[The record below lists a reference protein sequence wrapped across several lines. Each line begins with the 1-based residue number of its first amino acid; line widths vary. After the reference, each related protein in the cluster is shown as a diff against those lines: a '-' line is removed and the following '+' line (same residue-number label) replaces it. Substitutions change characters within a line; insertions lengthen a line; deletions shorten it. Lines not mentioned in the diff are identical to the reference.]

1 MTNGKPLAVV
11 IGAGPGLG
19 IALVRRFARAGMA
32 VGFMA
37 RRPEAIAAYQA
48 ELDAEDL
55 DTKGFVADAGDP
67 QAVSRVFAEL
77 RASRGEAELL
87 VYNAA
92 IIEPSRFVTPS
103 GIAEAQYSSAPGW
116 KAHGEPV
123 GVDYL
128 MASFRTNVAGALH
141 ATQQVAPAMIA
152 HGRGTILLT
161 GGVLAFGPWIEW
173 GAVSL
178 GKAALRSLGHSLF
191 KELTPLGVQVA
202 TVAIHGTMAK
212 GTAYDHDTVAD
223 AYWRLHRRPEAEWEP
238 DFHFKAEPDDGADPD
253 A

>member
-1 MTNGKPLAVV
+1 MAGAGALV

-19 IALVRRFARAGMA
+19 KALIRRFARGGYTT
-32 VGFMA
+32 GFVA
-37 RRPEAIAAYQA
+37 RRTDAVAQYQA
-48 ELDAEDL
+48 EFDEEGLN
-55 DTKGFVADAGDP
+55 THGFVADASVPAEMD
-67 QAVSRVFAEL
+67 RVFDKF
-77 RASRGEAELL
+77 ASPE
-87 VYNAA
+87 VVIYNAA

-103 GIAEAQYSSAPGW
+103 GISEAQYSSAPGW

-123 GVDYL
+123 SVEYLVD
-128 MASFRTNVAGALH
+128 SFRANVAGALH
-141 ATQQVAPAMIA
+141 AAQRAAPSMIDEEK
-152 HGRGTILLT
+152 GTILLT

-191 KELTPLGVQVA
+191 KELSPHGVQVA

-212 GTAYDHDTVAD
+212 GTAYDHDLVAD
-223 AYWRLHRRPEAEWEP
+223 AYWAVHERPHSEWEA
-238 DFHFKAEPDDGADPD
+238 DFHFKPGADDGADPD

>member
-1 MTNGKPLAVV
+1 MKGAKALV

-19 IALVRRFARAGMA
+19 KALVRRFAQGGYAT
-32 VGFMA
+32 GFAA
-37 RRPEAIAAYQA
+37 RRAEAVADYQA
-48 ELDAEDL
+48 EFESQGLA
-55 DTKGFVADAGDP
+55 TRGFVADASQPADTD
-67 QAVSRVFAEL
+67 RVFEEFGAPEVL
-77 RASRGEAELL
+77 I
-87 VYNAA
+87 YNAA

-103 GIAEAQYSSAPGW
+103 GISEAQYSSAPGW

-123 GVDYL
+123 SVEYL
-128 MASFRTNVAGALH
+128 VESFRTNVAGALQ
-141 ATQQVAPAMIA
+141 AAQRCAPSMIKA
-152 HGRGTILLT
+152 GKGTILLT

-191 KELTPLGVQVA
+191 KELSPLGVQVA

-212 GTAYDHDTVAD
+212 GTVYDHDLVAD
-223 AYWRLHRRPEAEWEP
+223 AYWRLHERPRDEWAP
-238 DFHFKAEPDDGADPD
+238 DFHFKPDADDGRDPD

>member
-1 MTNGKPLAVV
+1 MSRPLAVV

-19 IALVRRFARAGMA
+19 IALVRRFAQAGMT

-37 RRPEAIAAYQA
+37 RRPAAIAGYQA
-48 ELDAEDL
+48 MLDAEEL
-55 DTKGFVADAGDP
+55 ETKGFVADAGAPD
-67 QAVSRVFAEL
+67 QVSRVFAEL
-77 RASRGEAELL
+77 RASHGDAELV

-103 GIAEAQYSSAPGW
+103 GIAEAQYSTAPGW
-116 KAHGEPV
+116 KARGEPV
-123 GVDYL
+123 GFDDLV
-128 MASFRTNVAGALH
+128 ASFRTNVAGALH
-141 ATQQVAPAMIA
+141 AAQQAAPAMIA
-152 HGRGTILLT
+152 RRRGTILLT

-191 KELTPLGVQVA
+191 KELQPLGVQVS

-212 GTAYDHDTVAD
+212 GTAYDHDLVAD
-223 AYWRLHRRPEAEWEP
+223 AYWRLHRRPPAEWEP
-238 DFHFKAEPDDGADPD
+238 DFHFKADAADGADPD

>member
-1 MTNGKPLAVV
+1 MAPARALV

-19 IALVRRFARAGMA
+19 KALVKRFATGGYET
-32 VGFMA
+32 GFAA
-37 RRPEAIAAYQA
+37 RRAEAVSAYQSELGA
-48 ELDAEDL
+48 EGLA
-55 DTKGFVADAGDP
+55 TRGFVADA
-67 QAVSRVFAEL
+67 AVPADINRVFAEFGPPEVL
-77 RASRGEAELL
+77 I
-87 VYNAA
+87 YNAA

-123 GVDYL
+123 SVDYL
-128 MASFRTNVAGALH
+128 VDSFRTNVAGALY
-141 ATQQVAPAMIA
+141 AAQRAAPAMIEA
-152 HGRGTILLT
+152 GKGTILLT

-212 GTAYDHDTVAD
+212 GTPYDHDRVAD
-223 AYWRLHRRPEAEWEP
+223 AYWQVHVRPKSEWEP
-238 DFHFKAEPDDGADPD
+238 DFHFKPHADDGTDPD